1 MANLIPQTQR
11 ERILAMIQDRHPGYH
26 PLLSI
31 AEIANDMDE
40 DVRVRLSCH
49 QTIVK
54 YVESEL
60 KSVEVTAEIVEE
72 RRVIVSLFEGEYEV
86 VPEQKSIEAASSHE
100 PVRNN
105 AIMELIE
112 RDGN

>member
-1 MANLIPQTQR
+1 MANLVPQTQR
-11 ERILAMIQDRHPGYH
+11 ERILAMIQDHHPGYH
-26 PLLSI
+26 PLMAI
-31 AEIANDMDE
+31 AEIANDKDQ

-60 KSVEVTAEIVEE
+60 KSVEVKAEITEE

-86 VPEQKSIEAASSHE
+86 IPEAKSVEAASSHE

-112 RDGN
+112 RDD

>member
-11 ERILAMIQDRHPGYH
+11 ERILAMIQEKHPEYH
-26 PLLSI
+26 PLMAI
-31 AEIANDMDE
+31 AEIANDADQ

-60 KSVEVTAEIVEE
+60 KSVEVKAEIVEE
-72 RRVIVSLFEGEYEV
+72 RRVVVSLFEGEYEI

-105 AIMELIE
+105 AVMELIT
-112 RDGN
+112 RDD

>member
-11 ERILAMIQDRHPGYH
+11 ERILAMIQERHPDYH
-26 PLLSI
+26 PLIAI
-31 AEIANDMDE
+31 AEIANDRDQ
-40 DVRVRLSCH
+40 DVRLRLSCH
-49 QTIVK
+49 PTIVK

-60 KSVEVTAEIVEE
+60 KSVEEKAEITAE

-86 VPEQKSIEAASSHE
+86 IPENKSIEAASSHE

-105 AIMELIE
+105 AVMELIGIN
-112 RDGN
+112 D